1 MIPLKKNIRYSALIW
16 SAVLLFCAVVFFLWS
31 TTVNNSDIE
40 SAKEGDFVLQ
50 SATGPVALA
59 DYRGKVVVLYFGYAF
74 CPDVC
79 PTSLG
84 ILSLALNELSAE
96 ELDSVQPL
104 FISVDPERDT
114 PERLKTYAE
123 AFHPSIIGITGST
136 LDIAEVAQQYGVLY
150 AKVEMP
156 DSALGYS
163 VDHSSMYYVINR
175 DGTLNQKIS
184 HGTDPKKVAAVLRQV
199 LN

>member
-1 MIPLKKNIRYSALIW
+1 MVPLKKNIRYSALIW
-16 SAVLLFCAVVFFLWS
+16 SVVLLFCVVVFFLWS
-31 TTVNNSDIE
+31 AAVNTSDIE
-40 SAKEGDFVLQ
+40 SAKEDGFVLQ
-50 SATGPVALA
+50 SAMGPVALA

-84 ILSLALNELSAE
+84 ILSLALNKLSAE
-96 ELDSVQPL
+96 ELGSVQPI

-114 PERLKTYAE
+114 VERLKTYAE

-150 AKVEMP
+150 MKVEMP